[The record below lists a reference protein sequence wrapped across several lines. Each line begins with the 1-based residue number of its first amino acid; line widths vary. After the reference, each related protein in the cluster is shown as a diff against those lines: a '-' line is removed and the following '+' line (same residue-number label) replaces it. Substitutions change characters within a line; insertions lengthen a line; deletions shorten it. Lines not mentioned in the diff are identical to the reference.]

1 MICKKIKISLLLML
15 LVIMSAC
22 GYRFAGAGKLPEGV
36 EKICVVMFENRTTET
51 GLERTVT
58 NAVIYEF
65 SRNGVSV
72 LKERLGA
79 DAVLEGTITALREV
93 IIAQSSERRITFRVD
108 LKLMSDTGKV
118 IWSRKDATGSETY
131 IGEGQNDTLT
141 RENRNTA
148 LDVLS
153 KRIAELAYQSLTLDF

>member
-22 GYRFAGAGKLPEGV
+22 GYRFVGAGKFPEGV
-36 EKICVVMFENRTTET
+36 EKICVIMFENRTTET

-65 SRNGVSV
+65 SRNGISV
-72 LKERLGA
+72 LNERLGA

-93 IIAQSSERRITFRVD
+93 IIAQSLERRITFRVD
-108 LKLMSDTGKV
+108 LKLISDADKV
-118 IWSRKDATGSETY
+118 IWSRKDVTGSETY
-131 IGEGQNDTLT
+131 IGEGQHDALT

-148 LDVLS
+148 LDALS
-153 KRIAELAYQSLTLDF
+153 KRIAELAYQSMTVDF

>member
-1 MICKKIKISLLLML
+1 MIYKKIKFSFFLML
-15 LVIMSAC
+15 LVLISAC
-22 GYRFAGAGKLPEGV
+22 GYRFVGAGKLPEGV

-79 DAVLEGTITALREV
+79 DAVLEGTITALREE
-93 IIAQSSERRITFRVD
+93 IIAQSSERRITFKIDVT
-108 LKLMSDTGKV
+108 LLSDAGKV
-118 IWSRKDATGSETY
+118 IWSREDVTGSETY
-131 IGEGQNDTLT
+131 IGEGQNDALT

-153 KRIAELAYQSLTLDF
+153 KRMAQLAYQGLTVDF